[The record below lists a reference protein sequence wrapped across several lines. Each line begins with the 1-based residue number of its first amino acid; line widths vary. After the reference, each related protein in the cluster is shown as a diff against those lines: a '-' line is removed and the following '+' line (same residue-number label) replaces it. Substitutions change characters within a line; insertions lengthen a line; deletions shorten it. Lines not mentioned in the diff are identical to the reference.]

1 MIWSLHRPLWFWLGT
16 IVASAAGIA
25 AGDEASR
32 VNFNRDVR
40 PILSEACFNCHG
52 PDAETRRAGLRLDQA
67 ESASYVVEPGD
78 VEASELARRIL
89 ADDPD
94 VRMPPPEALH
104 QLADSQRALIVR
116 WIEQGARFETHWS
129 FRPPQRPEPPA
140 VNDTADSPS
149 NPERRAVTATHP
161 IDRFLRARLA
171 EVGLEPAPPAQ
182 RATLIRRVTFDL
194 TGLPPTPAEVD
205 AFVRDNSPDA
215 YRRLIDRLMASP
227 RYGEHMALPWLE
239 AARYADTD
247 GYQNDRYRYQ
257 HVWRDWV
264 IRAFNDKMPYDQFV
278 IEQLAGDMLPD
289 ATLSQQIAT
298 GFCRNHR
305 INSEDGSIPEEW
317 RTEYVVDRV
326 DTLGTVFMGLTVGCA
341 RCHDHKYDPISQ
353 RDYYELFAYF
363 NNVPEWGVGPNNG
376 NSPPFIE
383 VPESWPDVPADADA
397 TRTPEPVK
405 LRRARKNA
413 GNGLKR
419 PQAGSPST
427 VMVMHELPEPRE
439 TYLLARGRYDQPDK
453 SERLWPDVPDAI
465 SPDDAAT
472 PANRLELAR
481 WLVRPDHPLTARVA
495 VNRIWQQFFG
505 TGLVKTSENFGS
517 QGNPP
522 RHPRLLDWLATELVR
537 RDWDLQSIQRQI
549 LMSATYRQSSRV
561 ADAHRDRDPENRWLS
576 RGPRFRLTPFALR
589 DQALA
594 ASGLLVERIGG
605 PSVKPY
611 MPPRI
616 WSSISNNKYE
626 QGAGADLYRRSL
638 YTYWRRTIPPPTM
651 MSFNAAARE
660 VCTVRNGRTNTPLQ
674 ALTLMNNKLFVE
686 AARFLAE
693 RMIREGGSPR
703 RSRLAHGFRLVTG
716 RKPHEREAVALARAY
731 EDFLKQFAG
740 REDAARKLLSQGEA
754 PRDPD
759 LDVTDHAATTMVA
772 SILLNLDE
780 AITKE

>member
-1 MIWSLHRPLWFWLGT
+1 MSCDLHRLIRFWLGT

-32 VNFNRDVR
+32 VDFNRDVR

-94 VRMPPPEALH
+94 VRMPPQEALH
-104 QLADSQRALIVR
+104 QLTDSQRALIVR

-129 FRPPQRPEPPA
+129 FRPPERPEPPVA
-140 VNDTADSPS
+140 NDTADSPS

-161 IDRFLRARLA
+161 IDRFVRARLA

-205 AFVRDNSPDA
+205 AFVRDDSPDA
-215 YRRLIDRLMASP
+215 YRRLIHRLMASP

-383 VPESWPDVPADADA
+383 VPESWPEVPADADSM
-397 TRTPEPVK
+397 RTPEPVK
-405 LRRARKNA
+405 LRRARENA

-419 PQAGSPST
+419 PQPGSPST

-439 TYLLARGRYDQPDK
+439 TYLLVRGRYDQPDT

-465 SPDDAAT
+465 SPADAAN
-472 PANRLELAR
+472 PSNRLELAR

-505 TGLVKTSENFGS
+505 RGLVKTSENFGS

-522 RHPRLLDWLATELVR
+522 KHPRLLDWLATELVR

-561 ADAHRDRDPENRWLS
+561 SDAHRQRDPENRWLA

-611 MPPRI
+611 MPPKI

-626 QGAGADLYRRSL
+626 QGSGADLYRRSL

-693 RMIREGGSPR
+693 RMIREGGSAR

-716 RKPHEREAVALARAY
+716 REPREREAAALARAH

-759 LDVTDHAATTMVA
+759 FDVTDHAATTMVA

-780 AITKE
+780 AISKE